1 MLLIKNGRVV
11 DPKSGFDQVADV
23 LVDGKKVVKIA
34 DAIEEAGAEVIDA
47 TGLVVA
53 PGLVDIHVHFREP
66 VSSPFY
72 LTTLWLSLNK
82 VVDWGEQESHPTI
95 VTRQLQ
101 LTTCFFSLESIN
113 QFQEL
118 IKEIASIVWTRCC
131 IWVELH

>member
-1 MLLIKNGRVV
+1 MIQSPLRGHSENRKLN
-11 DPKSGFDQVADV
+11 
-23 LVDGKKVVKIA
+23 A
-34 DAIEEAGAEVIDA
+34 DATSVKAKFIFFTQSLGR
-47 TGLVVA
+47 
-53 PGLVDIHVHFREP
+53 VHFREP

>member
-1 MLLIKNGRVV
+1 MIQSPLRPSENRKRDDDAQASSHRL
-11 DPKSGFDQVADV
+11 SFHTV
-23 LVDGKKVVKIA
+23 LRGVF
-34 DAIEEAGAEVIDA
+34 
-47 TGLVVA
+47 TS
-53 PGLVDIHVHFREP
+53 REP